1 MSVKYYLSYLFN
13 GDEKAQQ
20 YIDLGYILPI
30 DLKYRAKIPAFK
42 NIKNDKNF
50 ELFLQRNNTSIKK
63 KLYEHYLNYY
73 SQIPE
78 NELQKCCP
86 SDYKQ
91 YKALKSKGFTKN
103 ITTDDLG
110 MYLDYSKLIIDI
122 VINGQKYVIVFDK
135 RKKIISESN
144 SKLLLNSILKELYE
158 RKVVTVEN
166 DSVKVVL
173 PFDVHGADCG
183 VPDCY
188 TTTVRFA
195 FPIHNKVVLPKS
207 LVFEEEET
215 GCVEPYRLTDV
226 FQLQE

>member
-30 DLKYRAKIPAFK
+30 DLKSTAKIPAFK
-42 NIKNDKNF
+42 SIKNDRKF
-50 ELFLQRNNTSIKK
+50 ESFLQRNSTSIKK
-63 KLYEHYLNYY
+63 KLYKHYLNYY

-78 NELQKCCP
+78 KELQKCCP

-91 YKALKSKGFTKN
+91 YRALKSKGFTQN

-110 MYLDYSKLIIDI
+110 MYLDYSRLIIDI

-135 RKKIISESN
+135 QKEIISEHDN
-144 SKLLLNSILKELYE
+144 KLLRNSILKELYA
-158 RKVVTVEN
+158 RGVVTVEN
-166 DSVKVVL
+166 DSVKVVI

-183 VPDCY
+183 APDCPR
-188 TTTVRFA
+188 VFLLRKKKRVA
-195 FPIHNKVVLPKS
+195 WSLIALPMSFNCKS
-207 LVFEEEET
+207 RPLIM
-215 GCVEPYRLTDV
+215 
-226 FQLQE
+226 